1 MTEKAPKRLV
11 VQATSAGQIPEP
23 AKTGQQQVERA
34 ADGRFRSGFSG
45 NPKGRRAG
53 RRNRAAELFDEVVNE
68 EIFRQIVQKA
78 VDLATE
84 GNTPSIAAILRLKVP
99 PPREEISQPI
109 ELPEL
114 KSAADVPEALRLT
127 AEAAARGDL
136 GAEHAR
142 ALTATIVTWLEAYKL
157 AELDERLRRVEEK
170 ITQ

>member
-11 VQATSAGQIPEP
+11 VQALSAGQIPEP

-34 ADGRFRSGFSG
+34 LDGRYRSGFSG
-45 NPKGRRAG
+45 NPKGRPPG

-78 VDLATE
+78 VDLASE